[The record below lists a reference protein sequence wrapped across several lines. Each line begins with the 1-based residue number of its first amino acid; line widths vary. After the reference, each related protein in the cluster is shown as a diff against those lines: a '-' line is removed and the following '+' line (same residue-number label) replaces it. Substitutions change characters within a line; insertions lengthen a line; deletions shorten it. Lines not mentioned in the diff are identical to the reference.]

1 MSTSAKAFGS
11 IAAGIAGNTLSRQTR
26 ALLER
31 GDNPR
36 SGQPVWRNSYYEGTI
51 EHRIW
56 KRIGNGTKRDGR
68 RFTGALMAA
77 ARRVELESRA
87 KRRET
92 DKGCQNGKLGVIGLE
107 VLQTMVDLVD
117 FMKGR
122 LEPAIAT
129 IAERIWPLI
138 LGGSFCPSPPSGGR
152 VHRLDTSQQTAGRC
166 VWLRPAGGA
175 DYQCVCASHSRKASG
190 MVGPDVQQ
198 ATYAGMRGRS

>member
-77 ARRVELESRA
+77 ARRVV
-87 KRRET
+87 
-92 DKGCQNGKLGVIGLE
+92 G
-107 VLQTMVDLVD
+107 
-117 FMKGR
+117 
-122 LEPAIAT
+122 IA
-129 IAERIWPLI
+129 R
-138 LGGSFCPSPPSGGR
+138 
-152 VHRLDTSQQTAGRC
+152 
-166 VWLRPAGGA
+166 
-175 DYQCVCASHSRKASG
+175 
-190 MVGPDVQQ
+190 Q
-198 ATYAGMRGRS
+198 AP

>member
-92 DKGCQNGKLGVIGLE
+92 D
-107 VLQTMVDLVD
+107 
-117 FMKGR
+117 
-122 LEPAIAT
+122 
-129 IAERIWPLI
+129 
-138 LGGSFCPSPPSGGR
+138 
-152 VHRLDTSQQTAGRC
+152 
-166 VWLRPAGGA
+166 
-175 DYQCVCASHSRKASG
+175 
-190 MVGPDVQQ
+190 
-198 ATYAGMRGRS
+198 